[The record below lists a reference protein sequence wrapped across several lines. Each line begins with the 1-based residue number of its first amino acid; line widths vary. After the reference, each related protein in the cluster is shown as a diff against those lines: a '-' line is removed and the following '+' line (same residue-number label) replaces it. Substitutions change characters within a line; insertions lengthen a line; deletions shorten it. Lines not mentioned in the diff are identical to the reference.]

1 MQLSV
6 TMLQHVLTMHDALDS
21 TTVHGGRR
29 IQMEKR
35 RSQRTTGLQ
44 RPMSE
49 QAESKS
55 GRKARQTLSLEA
67 CKTSKS
73 TFLLIVLTAAPSLQG
88 RGIMASGRGYEE
100 AVVQQQRQSLAM

>member
-29 IQMEKR
+29 IQMER

-55 GRKARQTLSLEA
+55 GRKARRTLSLEA

>member
-6 TMLQHVLTMHDALDS
+6 TMLQHVLSMHDAPDS
-21 TTVHGGRR
+21 TTVHRDRR
-29 IQMEKR
+29 IKMEKG

-55 GRKARQTLSLEA
+55 GRKARWPLSLEA

-73 TFLLIVLTAAPSLQG
+73 TFLLILLIVAPSLQVEDSWLVAGAVRRQWSNSKG
-88 RGIMASGRGYEE
+88 RAW
-100 AVVQQQRQSLAM
+100 